1 MYSFKLYK
9 YERKIFMLE
18 NRDWVKSL
26 INMRDDDVVIIPLYI
41 QIYGQKY
48 SLLNLDEVKKR
59 FSPSAFKIG
68 YGTADAWFM
77 KNSFP
82 VNRIN
87 DFDLIDTFNEYD
99 VENERNIRYTVFESG
114 DVDVIEGDSL
124 TEEIHMYFDLLFN
137 NVKERV
143 DAYFKSLIESETIP
157 FIPEDKP
164 KKEEVPMQVG
174 IKEYSGE
181 LSKYSSSWD
190 PKFVNEETPEE
201 DPLEALR
208 KEVAEYSQDDDS
220 EEESPFEEDP
230 EEEDEEEASEVAF
243 EFGDENEEDE
253 YPRVTGEG
261 ILGQETVDFI
271 NDEGKYSHDDYLS
284 ETSPALIVETDKT
297 GTKIVNATKVDVITD
312 DYSTDFDIL

>member
-1 MYSFKLYK
+1 
-9 YERKIFMLE
+9 MLE
-18 NRDWVKSL
+18 NRDWIKSL
-26 INMRDDDVVIIPLYI
+26 INMRDEDVVIIPLYI

-48 SLLNLDEVKKR
+48 SLLNLDEIKKR

-99 VENERNIRYTVFESG
+99 TDNERNIRYTVFESG
-114 DVDVIEGDSL
+114 DVDVVEGDSL

-164 KKEEVPMQVG
+164 KKEEEPTQTG
-174 IKEYSGE
+174 IKEYTGE

-190 PKFVNEETPEE
+190 PKFVNEDDEE
-201 DPLEALR
+201 DPLEQLR
-208 KEVAEYSQDDDS
+208 KEVAEYSQDEDDKLLIVETDNTGTKIVSATEATLDLSKDVEIGNGLVDMFGNEVNDDYLS
-220 EEESPFEEDP
+220 EED
-230 EEEDEEEASEVAF
+230 
-243 EFGDENEEDE
+243 G
-253 YPRVTGEG
+253 YPRVTEG
-261 ILGQETVDFI
+261 GLVGKETVDFI
-271 NDEGKYSHDDYLS
+271 NGEGKYSDNN
-284 ETSPALIVETDKT
+284 E
-297 GTKIVNATKVDVITD
+297 
-312 DYSTDFDIL
+312 DYSTDFDVY